1 MCSSDLNYLPKE
13 MVKLLDLDSIQLQK
27 DSYIDEKLKKS
38 FSDLVFQIQ
47 TKESVGY
54 ISILFEHKSYP
65 TEEISL
71 QLLRYICNIWEEK
84 YKKENFL
91 AKKTFRILFDTKCL
105 FYFYLFRF
113 QTLTWFTTNKL

>member
-1 MCSSDLNYLPKE
+1 MKVGSIHKNSKTRYFAVGGYFCFEEDR
-13 MVKLLDLDSIQLQK
+13 VKI
-27 DSYIDEKLKKS
+27 
-38 FSDLVFQIQ
+38 
-47 TKESVGY
+47 
-54 ISILFEHKSYP
+54 
-65 TEEISL
+65 
-71 QLLRYICNIWEEK
+71 RAK